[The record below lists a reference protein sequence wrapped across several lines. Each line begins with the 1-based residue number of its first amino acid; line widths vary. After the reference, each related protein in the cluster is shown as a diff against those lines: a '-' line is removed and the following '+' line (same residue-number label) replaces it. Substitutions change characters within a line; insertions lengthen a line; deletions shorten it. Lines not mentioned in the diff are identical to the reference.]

1 MHMLPI
7 GVSGNQKIGITRL
20 DDSSSSMASASS
32 SARKSSGTIA
42 RRQSTQDG
50 ADLEVGSVVE
60 VLINNTPCYG
70 VIRWIG
76 EIPEARGKLVAGIEM
91 VTLYIVSSL
100 ISQLS
105 LPFHNASGIMFK
117 RYIM

>member
-1 MHMLPI
+1 MEIKNSIFKCYIYYMYVFLT

-20 DDSSSSMASASS
+20 DDTSSSMASASS
-32 SARKSSGTIA
+32 SARKSSGTIV

-60 VLINNTPCYG
+60 VLINNAPCYG

-91 VTLYIVSSL
+91 VTLI
-100 ISQLS
+100 IW
-105 LPFHNASGIMFK
+105 
-117 RYIM
+117 

>member
-1 MHMLPI
+1 MKFCFLRLI
-7 GVSGNQKIGITRL
+7 LSFTFIIIYVLLTGVSGNQKIGITRL
-20 DDSSSSMASASS
+20 DDTSSSMASASS

-60 VLINNTPCYG
+60 VLINNAPCYG

-91 VTLYIVSSL
+91 VTLFVEMVYL
-100 ISQLS
+100 
-105 LPFHNASGIMFK
+105 
-117 RYIM
+117 

>member
-1 MHMLPI
+1 MIFVLSMKTTNKISFIFSHKITKRYILSL

-91 VTLYIVSSL
+91 VTLI
-100 ISQLS
+100 IQ
-105 LPFHNASGIMFK
+105 
-117 RYIM
+117 

>member
-1 MHMLPI
+1 
-7 GVSGNQKIGITRL
+7 
-20 DDSSSSMASASS
+20 MASASS

-60 VLINNTPCYG
+60 VLINNSPCYG

-91 VTLYIVSSL
+91 VNFICWN
-100 ISQLS
+100 ILS
-105 LPFHNASGIMFK
+105 LNFYSKVLCNRIM
-117 RYIM
+117 